1 MTYEHN
7 NGGVCPNCGYCQHC
21 GRGQQFIPMY
31 PLYPTT
37 PGWPSP
43 WRPTIF
49 VTTTPTITIGPN
61 TAGAHTITNGPAPWT
76 FTSACGNV

>member
-7 NGGVCPNCGYCQHC
+7 NAGVCPHCGYCPHC
-21 GRGQQFIPMY
+21 GRGQQFI
-31 PLYPTT
+31 
-37 PGWPSP
+37 
-43 WRPTIF
+43 R